1 MENHS
6 KMQLSEIIWGSMRI
20 FDAQEFHD
28 PKKLADFL
36 SILISKGVSS
46 WDTADIYGSYAVEEQ
61 LGKAIALL
69 PQDRDH
75 YQVITKCGIQMI
87 SKNRPENHIHHYNT
101 RANYI
106 MSSAE
111 ESLKK
116 LQLDTLD
123 VYLIHRPDYL
133 ADADE
138 IALALDKLC
147 ASGKVKS
154 IGVSNYMPSQWD
166 LLQSRLKNRLFTNQV
181 EFSPLYL
188 DPIFN
193 GMFDQA
199 QQHRAR
205 PMVWSPFAGGRI
217 FDNNHRKL
225 QQVLSEIGKKYAVN
239 ESAVITSWVMQHPS
253 KPMPIIGSNKMS
265 RIDDAIAGSKITLDI
280 QDWYKITEVAANQE
294 VP

>member
-1 MENHS
+1 MENHREI
-6 KMQLSEIIWGSMRI
+6 QLSEVIWGSMRI

-28 PKKLADFL
+28 PKKLANFL
-36 SILISKGVSS
+36 LELIDKGVTS
-46 WDTADIYGSYAVEEQ
+46 WDTADIYGSYTVEEQ

-69 PQDRDH
+69 PTDRDH
-75 YQVITKCGIQMI
+75 YQVITKCGIQLL
-87 SKNRPENHIHHYNT
+87 SKNRPENRVHHYNT
-101 RANYI
+101 QADYI
-106 MSSAE
+106 INSAE
-111 ESLKK
+111 ASLKK
-116 LQLDTLD
+116 LQLDVLD
-123 VYLIHRPDYL
+123 VLLIHRPDYL

-166 LLQSRLKNRLFTNQV
+166 LLQSRLQNRLVTNQI

-205 PMVWSPFAGGRI
+205 PMIWSPFAGGRI
-217 FDNNHRKL
+217 FHDDHSKL
-225 QQVLSEIGKKYAVN
+225 HKLLSEISKKYDVN
-239 ESAVITSWVMQHPS
+239 ESAIITAWVMRHPS

-280 QDWYKITEVAANQE
+280 QDWYKITEVATNQE